1 MVVGTMK
8 YVENVSKVTDMSYL
22 FYSAKTFDQDIS
34 GWDVSSVTDM
44 RSMFYGANTF
54 DQDLSGWD
62 VSSVTD
68 MSSMFRNTF
77 AFDQDISG
85 WDVSSVIYMS
95 VMFYEAKAFNRD
107 LNCWKVDIASVN
119 TDNMFTNSN
128 MEYDNPIINGCW
140 DNEICG
146 KCGSCIENRD
156 CPDNEV
162 CENGECIN
170 PDPKPPPP
178 DKCTTKCNEINIK

>member
-1 MVVGTMK
+1 MG
-8 YVENVSKVTDMSYL
+8 KVTDMKYMFGGAIAFNKPL
-22 FYSAKTFDQDIS
+22 KK
-34 GWDVSSVTDM
+34 WDVRKVTDM
-44 RSMFYGANTF
+44 RSMFHDANTF

-77 AFDQDISG
+77 AFDQDISC
-85 WDVSSVIYMS
+85 WDVSHVTDMS
-95 VMFYEAKAFNRD
+95 MMFRDAETFNQD
-107 LNCWKVDIASVN
+107 LNCWKVDIDIVN